1 MKKSLLRRGFNR
13 ILHLMARFSPGATTL
28 RPFLHKLRGVIIRG
42 NVFIGEEVYIE
53 NEYPECVEIHDEAQ
67 IALRTTIMAHF
78 RGPGK
83 VIIGEKVWIG
93 PNCVIAANPGE
104 TLTIGE
110 GSALA
115 ASSVVTKDVPPYT
128 FVGGVPAK
136 YIARITVPMIV
147 NTSYKD
153 FKDGLKPIKK

>member
-13 ILHLMARFSPGATTL
+13 TLHLIARFSPGATTL

-115 ASSVVTKDVPPYT
+115 ASSVVTKDVPPST

-136 YIARITVPMIV
+136 YIARITVPMTV